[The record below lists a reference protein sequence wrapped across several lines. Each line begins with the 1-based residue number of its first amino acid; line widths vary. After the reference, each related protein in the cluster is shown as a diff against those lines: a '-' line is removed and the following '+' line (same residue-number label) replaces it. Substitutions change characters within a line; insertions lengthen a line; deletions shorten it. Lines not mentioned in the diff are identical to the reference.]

1 MDSSYIIASRTRKI
15 KRTVQDRFG
24 EPRICVQNVPL
35 HDDKDDE
42 NEDETIKTDDRRN
55 IDPEEDEDEDKKEQ
69 EDKDEDTVQKV
80 PINSNSNCKMVKMR
94 TIQLLR

>member
-15 KRTVQDRFG
+15 KGTVYDRFG

-35 HDDKDDE
+35 HDDKDGE
-42 NEDETIKTDDRRN
+42 NEDEAIKTIKTDDRRN
-55 IDPEEDEDEDKKEQ
+55 IDPDEDEYEDKKEQ

-80 PINSNSNCKMVKMR
+80 PINSNSNCEMVRKF
-94 TIQLLR
+94 LY